1 MRKEKGKHLGKLR
14 EKLLNYE
21 TVSYLIAGVMTT
33 LVDYVVFVVVN
44 ESLKRGAA
52 FSEVQAAMAATV
64 ISWLAAVLFAYV
76 TNKLLVF
83 RNYDFHLRH
92 LSKEISGFFAA
103 RLVSGLITMAL
114 MWLMVDLCRWNE
126 YVAKIL
132 TSVFNMVFNY
142 VASKLYIFKKN

>member
-1 MRKEKGKHLGKLR
+1 MSKLR

-21 TVSYLIAGVMTT
+21 TISYVIAGVLTT
-33 LVDYVVFVVVN
+33 LVDYVVFALVN
-44 ESLKRGAA
+44 ESLKRSAA

-64 ISWLAAVLFAYV
+64 VSWLAAVLFAYV

-83 RNYDFHLRH
+83 RNYDFHLGH
-92 LSKEISGFFAA
+92 LSKEISSFFAA
-103 RLVSGLITMAL
+103 RLISGLITMAL
-114 MWLMVDLCRWNE
+114 MWLMVDLFRWNE